1 MGFYKP
7 EKLPKIM
14 IAPNGAR
21 PKKKDHIEVPVTID
35 EVVETAKLCF
45 AQGAEG
51 IHFHLRDEKGD
62 HILSSE
68 MCLKALNDLQ
78 LSVPNM
84 HLQVTTEAVG
94 RYSPSEMRKLAYEVT
109 PPGIS
114 IGIREMIPSRNPTEE
129 DIKLYQSLTENG
141 TKIQHICYEPEDLD
155 LLSDVLNK
163 GKISKD
169 GTWCLF
175 VIGHYSGK
183 ISDPNKIPLFLDKLN
198 NNNLNADWAVCA
210 FGKEE
215 IDCLKKAI
223 SLDGKIRIG
232 FENSMLMPNGE
243 IAPNNHTKV
252 KAVKEFLN
260 LN

>member
-1 MGFYKP
+1 MSFYQP
-7 EKLPKIM
+7 ENLPKIM

-45 AQGAEG
+45 DEGAEG

-94 RYSPSEMRKLAYEVT
+94 RYSPIEMRNLAYEVA

-114 IGIREMIPSRNPTEE
+114 IGIREMIPSRNPTEVFHGGYIG
-129 DIKLYQSLTENG
+129 D
-141 TKIQHICYEPEDLD
+141 DRR
-155 LLSDVLNK
+155 VLQNVKDFRTCCCCLWCFRGCCKSMAAK
-163 GKISKD
+163 G
-169 GTWCLF
+169 
-175 VIGHYSGK
+175 
-183 ISDPNKIPLFLDKLN
+183 
-198 NNNLNADWAVCA
+198 
-210 FGKEE
+210 
-215 IDCLKKAI
+215 
-223 SLDGKIRIG
+223 
-232 FENSMLMPNGE
+232 SMG
-243 IAPNNHTKV
+243 
-252 KAVKEFLN
+252 
-260 LN
+260 

>member
-1 MGFYKP
+1 MNFYKP
-7 EKLPKIM
+7 KVLPRLM
-14 IAPNGAR
+14 VAPNGAR
-21 PKKKDHIEVPVTID
+21 PKKKDHSEVPVTIS
-35 EVVETAKLCF
+35 EIVSTAKTCF
-45 AQGAEG
+45 NAGAG
-51 IHFHLRDEKGD
+51 AIHFHIRDREEKHVLD
-62 HILSSE
+62 PVLCRE
-68 MCLKALNDLQ
+68 ALVELQ
-78 LSVPNM
+78 KVVPKM
-84 HLQVTTEAVG
+84 HLQITTEAVG
-94 RYSPSEMRKLAYEVT
+94 RYSPDQMRKLAYEVT

-155 LLSDVLNK
+155 LLSDLLNK

-252 KAVKEFLN
+252 KAVKELLN

>member
-1 MGFYKP
+1 MSFFQP
-7 EKLPKIM
+7 ENLPKIM

-21 PKKKDHIEVPVTID
+21 PKKKDHNEVPVTIN
-35 EVVETAKLCF
+35 EIVETAKLCF
-45 AQGAEG
+45 EEGAEG

-62 HILSSE
+62 HILNSE
-68 MCLKALNDLQ
+68 MCSKALNDLQ

-94 RYSPSEMRKLAYEVT
+94 RYSPAEMRKLAYEVA

-114 IGIREMIPSRNPTEE
+114 IGIREMIPSRIPSEE
-129 DIKLYQSLTENG
+129 DVKLYQSLTENG

-155 LLSDVLNK
+155 LLSNLLDK

-175 VIGHYSGK
+175 VIGHYSGI
-183 ISDPNKIPLFLDKLN
+183 ISDPNKIPLFLNKLS

-215 IDCLKKAI
+215 TDCLKKAI
-223 SLDGKIRIG
+223 NLNGKIRIG
-232 FENSMLMPNGE
+232 FENSILMPNGE

-252 KAVKEFLN
+252 KAVRELLN

>member
-1 MGFYKP
+1 MSFYQP

-21 PKKKDHIEVPVTID
+21 PKKKDHFEVPVTIN
-35 EVVETAKLCF
+35 EIVETAKLCF
-45 AQGAEG
+45 NEGAEG

-62 HILSSE
+62 HILNSE

-78 LSVPNM
+78 SSVPNM
-84 HLQVTTEAVG
+84 HLQITTETVG
-94 RYSPSEMRKLAYEVT
+94 RYSPSEMRKLAYKVS

-114 IGIREMIPSRNPTEE
+114 IGIREMIPSRNPSEE
-129 DIKLYQSLTENG
+129 DIKLYQVLTEDG
-141 TKIQHICYEPEDLD
+141 TKIQHICYDPEDLD
-155 LLSDVLNK
+155 LLCDVLNK

-183 ISDPNKIPLFLDKLN
+183 VSDPNKIPLFLNKLSD
-198 NNNLNADWAVCA
+198 NNLNADWAVCA
-210 FGKEE
+210 FAKEE
-215 IDCLKKAI
+215 IDCLKKAV
-223 SLDGKIRIG
+223 SLGGKIRVG

-243 IAPNNHTKV
+243 MAPNNHTKV
-252 KAVKEFLN
+252 KAVKEL
-260 LN
+260 LSLD

>member
-1 MGFYKP
+1 MSFYQP
-7 EKLPKIM
+7 EKLPQIM

-45 AQGAEG
+45 NEGAEG

-94 RYSPSEMRKLAYEVT
+94 RYSPSEMRKLAYDVT

-114 IGIREMIPSRNPTEE
+114 IGIRVMIPSRNPNEE
-129 DIKLYQSLTENG
+129 DIKLYQSLTKNG

-155 LLSDVLNK
+155 LLSNLLDKAN
-163 GKISKD
+163 ISKD

-175 VIGHYSGK
+175 VIGHYSGRISYPENISLFVKKMEEHK
-183 ISDPNKIPLFLDKLN
+183 I
-198 NNNLNADWAVCA
+198 NLDWAICA

-215 IDCLKKAI
+215 MSCLEKAI
-223 SLDGKIRIG
+223 SLGGKIRVG
-232 FENSMLMPNGE
+232 FENSLFMPNGE
-243 IAPNNHTKV
+243 IAPDNHIKV
-252 KAVKEFLN
+252 DAVNKLFQLN
-260 LN
+260 

>member
-1 MGFYKP
+1 MSFFQP
-7 EKLPKIM
+7 ENLPKIM

-21 PKKKDHIEVPVTID
+21 PKKKDHNEVPVTIN
-35 EVVETAKLCF
+35 EIVETAKLCF
-45 AQGAEG
+45 EEGAEG

-62 HILSSE
+62 HILNSE
-68 MCLKALNDLQ
+68 MCSKALNDLQ

-94 RYSPSEMRKLAYEVT
+94 RYSPAEMRKLAYEVA

-114 IGIREMIPSRNPTEE
+114 IGIREMIPSRIPSEE
-129 DIKLYQSLTENG
+129 DVKLYQSLTENG

-155 LLSDVLNK
+155 LLSNLLDK

-175 VIGHYSGK
+175 VIGHYSGI
-183 ISDPNKIPLFLDKLN
+183 ISDPNKIPLFLNKLS

-215 IDCLKKAI
+215 IDCLKQAI
-223 SLDGKIRIG
+223 NLNGKIRIG
-232 FENSMLMPNGE
+232 FENSILMPNGE

-252 KAVKEFLN
+252 KAVRELLN

>member
-1 MGFYKP
+1 MSFYQP

-21 PKKKDHIEVPVTID
+21 PKKKDHTEVPVTIN
-35 EVVETAKLCF
+35 EIVETAKLCF
-45 AQGAEG
+45 DEGATG

-62 HILSSE
+62 HILNSE
-68 MCLKALNDLQ
+68 MCLKALDDLQ
-78 LSVPNM
+78 LSVPKM
-84 HLQVTTEAVG
+84 HIQITTEAVG
-94 RYSPSEMRKLAYEVT
+94 RYSPNEMRKLAYEVA

-114 IGIREMIPSRNPTEE
+114 IGIREMIPTRNPSEE
-129 DIKLYQSLTENG
+129 DIKLYQSLTESG

-155 LLSDVLNK
+155 LLSNLLDKAN
-163 GKISKD
+163 ISKD

-183 ISDPNKIPLFLDKLN
+183 VSDPNKIPLFLQTLN
-198 NNNLNADWAVCA
+198 KNNLNSDWAVCA

-223 SLDGKIRIG
+223 SLNGKIRIG

-243 IAPNNHTKV
+243 VAPNNHIKV
-252 KAVKEFLN
+252 KAVKELLN

>member
-1 MGFYKP
+1 
-7 EKLPKIM
+7 
-14 IAPNGAR
+14 
-21 PKKKDHIEVPVTID
+21 
-35 EVVETAKLCF
+35 
-45 AQGAEG
+45 
-51 IHFHLRDEKGD
+51 
-62 HILSSE
+62 
-68 MCLKALNDLQ
+68 
-78 LSVPNM
+78 
-84 HLQVTTEAVG
+84 
-94 RYSPSEMRKLAYEVT
+94 MRNLAYEVA

-129 DIKLYQSLTENG
+129 DIKLYQSLNENG

-155 LLSDVLNK
+155 LLSDLLNK

-183 ISDPNKIPLFLDKLN
+183 ISDPNKIPLFLDKLSY
-198 NNNLNADWAVCA
+198 NNLNADWAVCA

-252 KAVKEFLN
+252 KAVKELLN

>member
-1 MGFYKP
+1 
-7 EKLPKIM
+7 M

-45 AQGAEG
+45 NEGAEG

-94 RYSPSEMRKLAYEVT
+94 RYSPSEMRKLAYDVT

-129 DIKLYQSLTENG
+129 DIKLYQSLTKNG

-169 GTWCLF
+169 ANVYVVEHSTIDF
-175 VIGHYSGK
+175 VDSFMG
-183 ISDPNKIPLFLDKLN
+183 DIPGA
-198 NNNLNADWAVCA
+198 NLNIKVATNDD
-210 FGKEE
+210 
-215 IDCLKKAI
+215 ITAI
-223 SLDGKIRIG
+223 IKPVR
-232 FENSMLMPNGE
+232 NY
-243 IAPNNHTKV
+243 
-252 KAVKEFLN
+252 EFRQN
-260 LN
+260 RTYRRKSKS